1 MAHLNVEIKARCGDP
16 EAVQDAL
23 VEGGAEHH
31 GRDHQIDTYFVCQCG
46 RLKLR
51 QGTLETA
58 LIHYD
63 RPDVAGA
70 RPAAVELYHPVGAE
84 QAGRL
89 RTVLEAAMDTRI
101 VVDKRRE
108 IYYAGNV
115 KFHVDDVTGL
125 GRFVE
130 IEAIDVD
137 GELGEDT
144 LRQQVDRWME
154 TLGIREDDL
163 VAESYS
169 DLLMK

>member
-1 MAHLNVEIKARCGDP
+1 
-16 EAVQDAL
+16 
-23 VEGGAEHH
+23 
-31 GRDHQIDTYFVCQCG
+31 
-46 RLKLR
+46 
-51 QGTLETA
+51 
-58 LIHYD
+58 
-63 RPDVAGA
+63 
-70 RPAAVELYHPVGAE
+70 
-84 QAGRL
+84 
-89 RTVLEAAMDTRI
+89 VLEAAMDTRI

-137 GELGEDT
+137 GELGEDA

>member
-1 MAHLNVEIKARCGDP
+1 
-16 EAVQDAL
+16 
-23 VEGGAEHH
+23 
-31 GRDHQIDTYFVCQCG
+31 
-46 RLKLR
+46 
-51 QGTLETA
+51 
-58 LIHYD
+58 
-63 RPDVAGA
+63 
-70 RPAAVELYHPVGAE
+70 
-84 QAGRL
+84 
-89 RTVLEAAMDTRI
+89 VLEAAMDTRI

>member
-1 MAHLNVEIKARCGDP
+1 MAHRNVEIKARCDDS
-16 EAVQDAL
+16 EAASEALIDA
-23 VEGGAEHH
+23 GAQHH
-31 GRDHQIDTYFVCQCG
+31 GRDHQIDTYFLCARG

-51 QGTLETA
+51 QGTIETA

-63 RPDVAGA
+63 RPNVAAA
-70 RPAAVELYHPVGAE
+70 RAATVELYHPVGPQ

-89 RTVLEAAMDTRI
+89 REVLASAMDTLI

-130 IEAIDVD
+130 IEAIDVERQFTD
-137 GELGEDT
+137 EELT
-144 LRQQVDRWME
+144 AQVQRWME
-154 TLGIREDDL
+154 TLGLSEGDL

-169 DLLMK
+169 DLLMG